1 MNSVE
6 ITFNDLVADFEQNQ
20 DDVINTMELI
30 VNYIVEH
37 QIKTMNLVIDE
48 ETNLVKSINMFQAIY
63 NNLKKIMDCVSNIQY
78 VLQDYQ
84 SFNSIDEYNQVLDKK
99 IELVREMEKIN
110 DYYKQHTGH
119 LWAIKII

>member
-37 QIKTMNLVIDE
+37 QIKTMNFVIDE

-78 VLQDYQ
+78 VLQNYQ

-119 LWAIKII
+119 LWVIKII

>member
-48 ETNLVKSINMFQAIY
+48 ETNLVKSINMFQVIY

-119 LWAIKII
+119 L

>member
-1 MNSVE
+1 MLGVKKMNSVE

-119 LWAIKII
+119 L